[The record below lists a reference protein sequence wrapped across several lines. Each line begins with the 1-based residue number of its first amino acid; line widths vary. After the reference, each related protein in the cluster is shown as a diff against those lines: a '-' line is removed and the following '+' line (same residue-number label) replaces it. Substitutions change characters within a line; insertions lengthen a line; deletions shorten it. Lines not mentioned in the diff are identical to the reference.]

1 MRESTAEEEEEEEEL
16 QDPVPDQEC
25 RPQRHHPLAMDPLA
39 A

>member
-1 MRESTAEEEEEEEEL
+1 MREWTEEEEEEAAESE
-16 QDPVPDQEC
+16 DRDQQQC